1 MKLNSYRHTTCEGRA
16 GSSGFTFLEL
26 MIVIAV
32 TVLLLGIALPAYQ
45 DFVVRSKLQSGT
57 EGLSALSGL
66 LTQVYADNRSYR
78 TLDDTACRIATY
90 PTEHFDLVCVATSD
104 RFYLLTATSQAS
116 EGLGPAGDYVYVLDS
131 DGSRDT
137 TIFRGKSVDVDDY
150 WKYR

>member
-1 MKLNSYRHTTCEGRA
+1 MKLNSCRHTTCEGRA

-32 TVLLLGIALPAYQ
+32 LVLLLGIALPAYQ

-57 EGLSALSGL
+57 EGLSALRGL

-90 PTEHFDLVCVATSD
+90 PTEHFDLDCVATSD
-104 RFYLLTATSQAS
+104 KSYLLTATSQAS
-116 EGLGPAGDYVYVLDS
+116 EGLGSADHYVYTLDS
-131 DGSRDT
+131 YGIRDT

>member
-1 MKLNSYRHTTCEGRA
+1 MKLNICRQKTCKGRG
-16 GSSGFTFLEL
+16 GSRGFTFLEL

-57 EGLSALSGL
+57 EGLSALSEL

-90 PTEHFDLVCVATSD
+90 PTEHFNLVCVATSEKS
-104 RFYLLTATSQAS
+104 YLLTATSQAS
-116 EGLGPAGDYVYVLDS
+116 EGLGSADHYVYTLDS
-131 DGSRDT
+131 NGIRDT
-137 TIFRGKSVDVDDY
+137 TIFRGKSVDVDDH
-150 WKYR
+150 WKYQ

>member
-1 MKLNSYRHTTCEGRA
+1 MKLNICRQKTCKDRG
-16 GSSGFTFLEL
+16 GSRGFTFLEL

-90 PTEHFDLVCVATSD
+90 PTIMQSGTEGLSALSGLLTQCAGLTRIRRQNPSFLPHPGRYDITSD
-104 RFYLLTATSQAS
+104 GMSYRYLPDRA
-116 EGLGPAGDYVYVLDS
+116 
-131 DGSRDT
+131 
-137 TIFRGKSVDVDDY
+137 F
-150 WKYR
+150 

>member
-1 MKLNSYRHTTCEGRA
+1 MKLNICRQKTCKDRG
-16 GSSGFTFLEL
+16 GSRGFTFLEL

-90 PTEHFDLVCVATSD
+90 PTEHFSLVCVATSNKS
-104 RFYLLTATSQAS
+104 YLLTATSQAS
-116 EGLGPAGDYVYVLDS
+116 EGLGSADYYVYTLDS
-131 DGSRDT
+131 DGIRDT
-137 TIFRGKSVDVDDY
+137 TVFRGASVDVDDH
-150 WKYR
+150 WKYQ

>member
-1 MKLNSYRHTTCEGRA
+1 MKLNSCRHKTCEGRA
-16 GSSGFTFLEL
+16 GSSGFTILEL

-32 TVLLLGIALPAYQ
+32 IVLLLGVALPAYQ

-57 EGLSALSGL
+57 ESLSALRGL

-90 PTEHFDLVCVATSD
+90 PTEHFDLDCTATSD
-104 RFYLLTATSQAS
+104 KSYLLTATSKAS
-116 EGLGPAGDYVYVLDS
+116 EGLGSAGDYVYLLDS
-131 DGSRDT
+131 DGIRDT
-137 TIFRGKSVDVDDY
+137 TVFRGASVDVDDY

>member
-1 MKLNSYRHTTCEGRA
+1 MKLNSCRHKTCEGRA
-16 GSSGFTFLEL
+16 ESSGFTFLEL

-57 EGLSALSGL
+57 EGLSALRGL

-90 PTEHFDLVCVATSD
+90 PTEHFDLDCVATSD
-104 RFYLLTATSQAS
+104 KSYLLTATSQAS
-116 EGLGPAGDYVYVLDS
+116 EGLGSGGDYVYVLDS
-131 DGSRDT
+131 DGIRDT
-137 TIFRGKSVDVDDY
+137 TVFRGKSVDVDDY

>member
-1 MKLNSYRHTTCEGRA
+1 MKLNIRRQKTCKGRG
-16 GSSGFTFLEL
+16 GSRGFTFLEL

-104 RFYLLTATSQAS
+104 KSYLLTATSQAS
-116 EGLGPAGDYVYVLDS
+116 EGLGVADDYVYTLDS
-131 DGSRDT
+131 DGIRDT
-137 TIFRGKSVDVDDY
+137 AVFRGKNVDVDDH
-150 WKYR
+150 WKYQ